1 MSRENGVQSM
11 DAVDVVVVGGGQA
24 GLATSKQLSEA
35 GVDHVVLERHRIG
48 QAWRD
53 RWDSFTLVL
62 PNWTLDLP
70 GFPFAGSDPDG
81 FLPRDDI
88 VAYLE
93 AFATSFDAPVREG
106 VEVVGLE
113 QNHSGWTVRTPTG
126 GLAAQAVVVASGAF
140 QRAHL
145 PPGWDATTDGP
156 VRLDVNGYRNP
167 QALPDGKV
175 LVVGSG
181 QSGCQIAA
189 DLAGAGRE
197 VFLACGRAPWLPR
210 RAANRDIF
218 WWIWESGFM
227 ETPVTALE
235 DPAERL
241 GANPQL
247 SGRDGGHDL
256 HFRTL
261 HSAGVTLLGHLTGFD
276 GDAALFADDLTTS
289 LAAGD
294 EAFGRLRGL
303 ILQTAAGL
311 GMQVDDLPEPEPF
324 RPVAPEQLDLTG
336 FAAVISAGGFRPNYQ
351 QWLDVPGALDPAG
364 FPVQDMTGQGPIP
377 GLHFVGAH
385 FLRKRKSALLC
396 GVGEDA
402 ALVVERIAER

>member
-1 MSRENGVQSM
+1 M

-24 GLATSKQLSEA
+24 GLATSRQLSEA

-70 GFPFAGSDPDG
+70 GFAYAGPDPDK
-81 FLPRDDI
+81 FMPRDDI
-88 VAYLE
+88 VAHLE
-93 AFATSFDAPVREG
+93 AFAASFDAPVREG

-113 QNHSGWTVRTPTG
+113 QSEPGWTVRTTTG
-126 GLAAQAVVVASGAF
+126 GLAARAVVVASGAF
-140 QRAHL
+140 QKAHL
-145 PPGWDATTDGP
+145 PPGWEELVDGL
-156 VRLDVNGYRNP
+156 VRLDVSGYRNP
-167 QALPDGKV
+167 QVLPDGKV

-189 DLAGAGRE
+189 DLAAAGRE

-210 RAANRDIF
+210 RAGNRDIF
-218 WWIWESGFM
+218 WWLWHSGFM

-235 DPAERL
+235 DPVERL

-247 SGRDGGHDL
+247 SGRDGGRDL
-256 HFRTL
+256 NFRTL

-276 GDAALFADDLTTS
+276 GDAAIFADDLTAI
-289 LAAGD
+289 LAFGD

-303 ILQTAAGL
+303 ILQTAEKL
-311 GMQVDDLPEPEPF
+311 GTPVADLPEPEPF
-324 RPVAPEQLDLTG
+324 RLVAPERLDMTG
-336 FAAVISAGGFRPNYQ
+336 FAAVISASGFRPNYQ
-351 QWLDVPGALDPAG
+351 QWLDVPGALDPMG

-385 FLRKRKSALLC
+385 FLRKRKSALFC

-402 ALVVERIAER
+402 AVVVERIAER